1 MQEQDGPQGALFA
14 MNTGVNSGGFPLS
27 PLERSVLAAVDQIIK
42 QRPDD
47 MMAHALGEL
56 AMDLARNITL
66 GNRKGRAVANEAAQL
81 ASTLDQIKGDTTS
94 DDAAQ
99 LPASVLSLV
108 QALQSRPAKSPEVRD
123 TA

>member
-1 MQEQDGPQGALFA
+1 MQEQDGPQGELFA
-14 MNTGVNSGGFPLS
+14 MNNGVNSGGFPLS
-27 PLERSVLAAVDQIIK
+27 PLEKSVMNAVSKIIEL
-42 QRPDD
+42 RPEDF
-47 MMAHALGEL
+47 MAHALGEL

-99 LPASVLSLV
+99 LPASVVSLV

>member
-1 MQEQDGPQGALFA
+1 MQEQDGPQGELFA

-27 PLERSVLAAVDQIIK
+27 PLEKSVMNAVSKIIEL
-42 QRPDD
+42 RPEDF
-47 MMAHALGEL
+47 MAHALGEL

-99 LPASVLSLV
+99 LPASVVSLV